1 MSISA
6 YDQPETAAIA
16 RVRNACWGLE
26 RVAEFLVHCAVGNTH
41 GYDPRESVDHT
52 VRQVV
57 ASLDEL
63 YAAREALRVEER
75 TEADAA
81 ATSPSETHE
90 RRQPPTKL

>member
-1 MSISA
+1 MSA

-63 YAAREALRVEER
+63 YAAREALRLEEQK
-75 TEADAA
+75 AA
-81 ATSPSETHE
+81 APSSTPDPTETA
-90 RRQPPTKL
+90 K